1 MLCAFAECLR
11 RTVRAEE
18 VCGRWGGDEFVV
30 LLPCGDEQDAGVLAT
45 RLQAAASRADL
56 RDLGLPAGVELSV
69 GAATAVYTTPDEI
82 VHAADVAL
90 YEAKAARG
98 DAEFA
103 AVYGEVG

>member
-1 MLCAFAECLR
+1 
-11 RTVRAEE
+11 
-18 VCGRWGGDEFVV
+18 
-30 LLPCGDEQDAGVLAT
+30 
-45 RLQAAASRADL
+45 
-56 RDLGLPAGVELSV
+56 VELSV